1 MGKHEAGSAKAL
13 SVAMKAK
20 GLQKVRFYCQVC
32 EKQCRD
38 ENGFKCHTTS
48 EAHLRKMQIF
58 SANSKKYL
66 DTYSEQFEKGFLD
79 ILSRRHNT
87 KRMGANVVYNEYI
100 QDKHH
105 IHMNATQWTSLTQ
118 FVQYLGTEHK
128 CVVEEVGEQWY
139 VTWIDRDAPLARD
152 AAEKKRRHDADD
164 EERRRRDVLRQ
175 VEAAAAG
182 SLGAPAPDAAPVDP
196 QTATLATALKL
207 AKGKR
212 RRLAADGDDEDDDV
226 DGVKQHQQQHQC
238 GKQQQ
243 DEGESKGEGE
253 GEEEA
258 AAPGNSGAASGAAS
272 AAVSAAASCAASA
285 AASRVAGAAAGSA
298 GAASGVAS
306 GAAASAA
313 AVAELF
319 ESPVL
324 APGTWLVPGIV
335 VKVVSS
341 KVGGGLFK
349 RRKGVVL
356 KVAGKEALL
365 RMLDNP
371 DEETHAEEAHLETVL
386 PDLGQLVL
394 IVSRKASFEERGALA
409 RLVNVDM
416 DAFKATVRLPSGAE
430 RRLEYENICKWKGG
444 PPRV

>member
-1 MGKHEAGSAKAL
+1 MRSFRAAQMGKHEAGSAKAL
-13 SVAMKAK
+13 GVAMKAK

-87 KRMGANVVYNEYI
+87 KRMAANAVYNEYI

-105 IHMNATQWTSLTQ
+105 VHMNATQWTSLTQ
-118 FVQYLGTEHK
+118 FVQYLGTERK

-139 VTWIDRDAPLARD
+139 VTWIDREAPLARD
-152 AAEKKRRHDADD
+152 AADKKRKQDVDD

-175 VEAAAAG
+175 VEAAAEG
-182 SLGAPAPDAAPVDP
+182 SLRARVPDAAPVDP
-196 QTATLATALKL
+196 ETATLATALKL

-212 RRLAADGDDEDDDV
+212 RRLAADEDEEGDGDGDGEAERHHHQHQEPQQRDDKEVEAVDED
-226 DGVKQHQQQHQC
+226 
-238 GKQQQ
+238 
-243 DEGESKGEGE
+243 
-253 GEEEA
+253 EA
-258 AAPGNSGAASGAAS
+258 APSKRAAASGAGSGTAS
-272 AAVSAAASCAASA
+272 GVA
-285 AASRVAGAAAGSA
+285 AGAAAD
-298 GAASGVAS
+298 
-306 GAAASAA
+306 
-313 AVAELF
+313 AELF
-319 ESPVL
+319 EGSAL

-341 KVGGGLFK
+341 KVGGGQFK
-349 RRKGVVL
+349 RRKGVVRMAEGT
-356 KVAGKEALL
+356 KALL

-386 PDLGQLVL
+386 PDLGQIVL
-394 IVSRKASFEERGALA
+394 IVSRDASFEGRGALA
-409 RLVNVDM
+409 RLVNVDV
-416 DAFKATVRLPSGAE
+416 DAFKATVRLPCGVE
-430 RRLEYENICKWKGG
+430 RRLEYENICKWKGN
-444 PPRV
+444 PLRETRDMT

>member
-118 FVQYLGTEHK
+118 FVQYLGAERK

-139 VTWIDRDAPLARD
+139 VTWVDRDAPLARD
-152 AAEKKRRHDADD
+152 AAEKKRKHDADD

-182 SLGAPAPDAAPVDP
+182 SLGEPAPDAAPVDP

-212 RRLAADGDDEDDDV
+212 RRLAADGDDEDDDD
-226 DGVKQHQQQHQC
+226 DGVKQHQQQAQLR
-238 GKQQQ
+238 KQQQ
-243 DEGESKGEGE
+243 GEGE
-253 GEEEA
+253 REGEE
-258 AAPGNSGAASGAAS
+258 AAPGNSAATS
-272 AAVSAAASCAASA
+272 AAASA
-285 AASRVAGAAAGSA
+285 AASRVAGAAAGSSSA
-298 GAASGVAS
+298 ASGVASGVAS

-341 KVGGGLFK
+341 KVGGGQFK
-349 RRKGVVL
+349 RRKGVVR

-416 DAFKATVRLPSGAE
+416 DAFKATVRLSSGAE
-430 RRLEYENICKWKGG
+430 RRLEYENVCKWKGA
-444 PPRV
+444 PSSSFT